1 MIFGVPLGFHLAT
14 IGTIIG
20 CKKSTICRRVPRRVP
35 GKDLG
40 PILGGFGRYSC
51 VFLTIFSM
59 FLGLSLSRVFLD
71 GNVWNMD
78 EKGMACAYILQALPP
93 VLAGLLH
100 R

>member
-1 MIFGVPLGFHLAT
+1 MVRL
-14 IGTIIG
+14 
-20 CKKSTICRRVPRRVP
+20 
-35 GKDLG
+35 
-40 PILGGFGRYSC
+40 C
-51 VFLTIFSM
+51 VFLTICSM

-100 R
+100 RWMDGWIDG